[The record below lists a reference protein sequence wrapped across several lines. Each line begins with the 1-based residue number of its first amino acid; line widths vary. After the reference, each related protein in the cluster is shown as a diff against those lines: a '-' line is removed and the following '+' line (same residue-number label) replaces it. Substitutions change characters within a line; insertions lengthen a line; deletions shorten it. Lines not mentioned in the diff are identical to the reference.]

1 MTGMT
6 FDTLTRQ
13 LGRRRALQA
22 LGAAALAST
31 SGLSLVAARN
41 GNNGNNK
48 RTNKQQ
54 KKKIKQQA
62 LALCEGQ
69 TQECLTLISADCNG
83 DAQCL
88 ARGQQCCPFLDTCD
102 FSGLLTCLQA
112 PVEN

>member
-1 MTGMT
+1 MIGMT
-6 FDTLTRQ
+6 FDTLARQ

-31 SGLSLVAARN
+31 GGLSLAAARN
-41 GNNGNNK
+41 GNNGNARRK
-48 RTNKQQ
+48 NKQQ

-69 TQECLTLISADCNG
+69 TQECLTLVTADCND

-88 ARGQQCCPFLDTCD
+88 ARGQQCCAFLNTCD
-102 FSGLLTCLQA
+102 FSGLISCLQA